1 MTGTADIGPLDVLV
15 CLKFVPDP
23 AQLRADASG
32 QPDLI
37 QAPLRISN
45 FDENAIET
53 ALQLTAQHGGR
64 AFGLSV
70 IRGRKPPPD
79 VLLRALAMGL
89 NALYLVVDETDMA
102 SDPFRLAVA
111 IAAAAKVM
119 REAEAVPLWH
129 LLICGEA
136 SADEYNAQI
145 GPRLAVALDLPAI
158 THAIR
163 IELERNLLIARRS
176 VDGRCET
183 VETELPA
190 LATVGTEI
198 NHARIPTV
206 LQIMGAGRKP
216 VREMTLHKLLEPDL
230 DAMKRYP
237 TLKTMAVFALPS
249 TRKRILIDGGNPKES
264 VNQLLTR
271 LGADGEIRF

>member
-1 MTGTADIGPLDVLV
+1 MSGTPDNRPLDVLV
-15 CLKFVPDP
+15 CLKFVPDS
-23 AQLRADASG
+23 AQLQVDALG
-32 QPDLI
+32 RPDLI
-37 QAPLRISN
+37 RAPFRIST

-70 IRGRKPPPD
+70 ITARKPPPD
-79 VLLRALAMGL
+79 ILLRALAMGL
-89 NALYLVVDETDMA
+89 NALYLVVDETGVA
-102 SDPFRLAVA
+102 SDPCRLAAA

-119 REAEAVPLWH
+119 REAEAVPIWH
-129 LLICGEA
+129 LLLCGEA

-158 THAIR
+158 THATR
-163 IELERNLLIARRS
+163 IELERNLLIACRS

-183 VETELPA
+183 VETDLPA

-206 LQIMGAGRKP
+206 LQVMGAGRKP
-216 VREMTLHKLLEPDL
+216 VREMTLRKLLGPDFG
-230 DAMKRYP
+230 AAKHYP
-237 TLKTMAVFALPS
+237 TLKTLSVSALPS
-249 TRKRILIDGGNPKES
+249 TRKRMVIDGGNPKES
-264 VNQLLTR
+264 AHQLLTR
-271 LGADGEIRF
+271 LGVDGEIRF